1 MISDLLTA
9 VILSLTV
16 FLVVYPA
23 SRAAWQSWQ
32 SWQRRQ
38 PGHDEAVPRR

>member
-9 VILSLTV
+9 VILALMV

-23 SRAAWQSWQ
+23 TRALWQGWQ

-38 PGHDEAVPRR
+38 PAQDEALTRR

>member
-9 VILSLTV
+9 VILLLMV

-23 SRAAWQSWQ
+23 ARALWQGWQ

-38 PGHDEAVPRR
+38 PGHDEALPRR